1 MQDQVS
7 TPSNQPT
14 NPIPMT
20 TGPSESVPNAKP
32 MYAWRGWRPCKL
44 HTESEEYAYETV
56 DVIFTERK
64 PLMAKVV
71 YEDIIGACMANKT
84 AVCPMALKMGITKV
98 KRRSGWWW
106 VPPGVRP
113 PTLGATAKDPW
124 ADDPPRK
131 K

>member
-20 TGPSESVPNAKP
+20 TGPSESVPGCVP
-32 MYAWRGWRPCKL
+32 LFAWRKCRIVSR
-44 HTESEEYAYETV
+44 TDEVAYDIIDE
-56 DVIFTERK
+56 IFKRRK
-64 PLMAKVV
+64 PLLAQEV
-71 YEDIIGACMANKT
+71 YDAIEPPITPSKT
-84 AVCPMALKMGITKV
+84 VLCPMALKMGITKV